1 MNSGGAYAYGLWPVV
16 LANILFFLIFAFAFA
31 FPRKRLEWRS
41 MGAFTAFLA
50 ALFTEMYG
58 FPLTIYVLTSLFG
71 KGYPTANPFRH
82 QQGHLWATL
91 TGWKYA
97 NLICNLGS
105 LVAVG
110 GMVLVWSGW
119 KRIHRSKGELA
130 ISGIYSY
137 IRHPQYLGF
146 ILITGG
152 MLIQWPT
159 FITLLMWP
167 VLILAYGRLAGREE
181 RELEERFGSEYA
193 EYRSGVPPFFP
204 RLRLTWR
211 TEESRFK
218 A

>member
-1 MNSGGAYAYGLWPVV
+1 MNFGGAYAYGLWPIV
-16 LANILFFLIFAFAFA
+16 LANILFFLIFALAFA

-58 FPLTIYVLTSLFG
+58 FPLTIYTLTSLFG
-71 KGYPTANPFRH
+71 KSYPTANPFRH

-97 NLICNLGS
+97 SLICNLGS
-105 LVAVG
+105 LVAIG

-119 KRIHRSKGELA
+119 RRIHRSEGELA
-130 ISGIYSY
+130 KGGIYSY

-159 FITLLMWP
+159 LITLLMWP
-167 VLILAYGRLAGREE
+167 VLTLAYGRLAGREE
-181 RELEERFGSEYA
+181 RELEERFGSQYLD
-193 EYRSGVPPFFP
+193 YKSDVPAFFP
-204 RLRLTWR
+204 RLRLIWR
-211 TEESRFK
+211 TENPRFK

>member
-1 MNSGGAYAYGLWPVV
+1 
-16 LANILFFLIFAFAFA
+16 
-31 FPRKRLEWRS
+31 
-41 MGAFTAFLA
+41 MGAFVAFLV

-71 KGYPTANPFRH
+71 KSYPTVSPFRH
-82 QQGHLWATL
+82 QEGHLWATL

-97 NLICNLGS
+97 SLICSLGS

-119 KRIHRSKGELA
+119 RRIHGSRGKLVRD
-130 ISGIYSY
+130 GIYAY
-137 IRHPQYLGF
+137 VRHPQYLGLM
-146 ILITGG
+146 LITGG

-167 VLILAYGRLAGREE
+167 ILALAYSRLARREE
-181 RELEERFGSEYA
+181 RALEGQFGSEYA
-193 EYRSGVPPFFP
+193 EYQSKVPPFFP
-204 RLRLTWR
+204 RLSAFGWR
-211 TEESRFK
+211 TEDSRFK